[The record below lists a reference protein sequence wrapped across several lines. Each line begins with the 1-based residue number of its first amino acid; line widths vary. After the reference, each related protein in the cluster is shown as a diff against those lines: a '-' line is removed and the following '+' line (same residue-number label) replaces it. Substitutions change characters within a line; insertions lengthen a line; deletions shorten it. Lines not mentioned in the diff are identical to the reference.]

1 MKNSSSKKEV
11 KLSKTSIVLVVKQ
24 TFKLKLKNTK
34 SKAKWNSS
42 DTSVATVNKDG
53 KIKAKAE
60 GKTVVTATV
69 DGVKKKCKVKVEN
82 PKLNRTTMEIEV
94 GSTDY
99 LTLDGCS
106 HEVEWFSDDDCI
118 ADIDEDGTVYGEE
131 AGTTTITASVH
142 GKEYVCTVVV
152 KERQ

>member
-1 MKNSSSKKEV
+1 MKFFDIDSLPE
-11 KLSKTSIVLVVKQ
+11 KQ
-24 TFKLKLKNTK
+24 NDPDLIQIYL
-34 SKAKWNSS
+34 
-42 DTSVATVNKDG
+42 DY
-53 KIKAKAE
+53 
-60 GKTVVTATV
+60 
-69 DGVKKKCKVKVEN
+69 KKKCKVKVEN